1 MSKKQFKDNPVPSLD
16 EIYKEY
22 QEIVDAENDGRETH
36 YKKELGS
43 YDSGDAV
50 ENFFEFLCDRL
61 QNGVETNKEQPKC
74 ELQEDGICDC
84 EPNTCIEND

>member
-1 MSKKQFKDNPVPSLD
+1 MNEKQFKDNPVPSLD

-61 QNGVETNKEQPKC
+61 QNGVETDKEQPNTYR
-74 ELQEDGICDC
+74 CDC
-84 EPNTCIEND
+84 EFFMKNLELCPECS